1 MTTAIYY
8 RVSTEEQTLDMQ
20 RVAIEQWIADQK
32 YSDPV
37 RVYKDLAMSGS
48 KRDRP
53 SFKKMLLDAEKGR
66 ITAVIVYKLDRLT
79 RDTLTAIE
87 VILRFDRL
95 GVRFISVTQP
105 MFSHGTPFRHA
116 MIAIFAEL
124 AQMEREMIVE
134 RVKAGLVA
142 ARKRGV
148 VLGAPLKLVPDV
160 TAKIIQL
167 RKEGLTI
174 KEVAKNTGLSVGS
187 VHRTWRAYL
196 KLEAS

>member
-1 MTTAIYY
+1 
-8 RVSTEEQTLDMQ
+8 
-20 RVAIEQWIADQK
+20 
-32 YSDPV
+32 
-37 RVYKDLAMSGS
+37 
-48 KRDRP
+48 
-53 SFKKMLLDAEKGR
+53 MLLDAEKGR

-148 VLGAPLKLVPDV
+148 VLGAPLKLMPDV